1 MYINIKKYITKS
13 FLFLLLIL
21 VLDTPKAV
29 AQFAGG
35 SGTEVDPYQ
44 VATAAHLDS
53 VRYFLSSHFT
63 QTADIDLGVAP
74 YNLARGWN
82 PIGTASNIFTGSFDG
97 QYYEIQNLTISGG
110 YAEYIGLFGRISSSS
125 QILKVQLKNATVTLS
140 TNYPYFNS
148 TGTLVGRNDGLVEES
163 SATGSVAGDIYVGGL
178 VGGNVGTIS
187 KSYTDVRVENN
198 NSITTVYTVSY
209 SAGGIVGNAW
219 GGSTISNS
227 YALGKVYSTGL
238 NSAEGG
244 LVGILFN
251 ATILNSYA
259 VGSVY
264 GSYNIEGLVG
274 YKSSGSA
281 TITSSFFRDGAV
293 NNAFAKA
300 NGTEKT
306 IAELK
311 TFGTYTDAGWDFERD
326 VETKTDQIWDIDN
339 LYQQNNSGYP
349 FLAWQNRDTVSF
361 VPYPPNASNVGIAGL
376 LEKNQTLVAS
386 YSYSDPQSV
395 AEAGSEL
402 RWYRSDDA
410 SGTNKQEIPDAS
422 STTYTLVEADVN
434 KYISFEV
441 VPNNGTDLGIRRESS
456 ILGPVT
462 RNTVPTV
469 SDVVITGNFAL
480 GDTLNLSYTYTD
492 GQGDPEDGSLIE
504 WYRTTPGIS
513 GKSLIAD
520 SVTTYRLSVAD
531 TTSYISVEITPKDGK
546 EFGILVNSDL
556 YGPVKVFAGGTGTE
570 NDPFQ
575 ISNVVQLQAMNDGTD
590 KHYKLSNNI
599 DASETLNWNSGKGFY
614 PIGFPIYLGFT
625 GTLDGD
631 GFTIDSLYINRTTNS
646 DSNIGLIS
654 NASDAVVI
662 KNIGLTNA
670 SIRGYTAV
678 GGLVG
683 VMYGGDVIFSFVTG
697 SIRANFSGA
706 GGLMGQLLLG
716 GSIRYSYANVDV
728 YSQYAVGGLAS
739 SVTGTN
745 TSIINSYAR
754 GNVQATKGGAGGLAS
769 SLAGFVV
776 VHNSYASVVVNG
788 STTGGLFVSA
798 YYSSVFNNTFWDRE
812 YSGQTVTGGNKGT
825 SKTTSEMKTLSTFTE
840 NNWDFVN
847 ESVNGTNNIWNI
859 DASGTINDGY
869 PYLNWQTAGVNSV
882 QDNDVPSASNLST
895 TGEAKVSKLLK
906 ASYDFNDPDGDDES
920 GSTFIWYRSDD
931 YVGNSNKVVI
941 PNVTESFY
949 FTTEDDR
956 GKYIRYE
963 MAPSDGTV
971 TGFIHASSASIV
983 GPIQNSEIPSNTI
996 SGSEG
1001 WRILSSPSG
1010 TSSFS
1015 DLLSAI
1021 WTQGFPGAD
1030 SPTGSPNVLT
1040 WDEGTRTWSPP
1051 SSASDVPASGEGF
1064 LVYVYADD
1072 DYNGTPDAFP
1082 KVLNPS
1088 VDEFAGNIAPA
1099 ITFTDTDSL
1108 AGDGWNL
1115 VGNPYGEKLDWN
1127 SSKGWGRN
1135 NIDQTMYVWSDT
1147 ANAGTGNYLYW
1158 NGATGTHP
1166 NGEIEPWQGFWVKA
1180 NAPSPAFS
1188 ISDSA
1193 RKSISS
1199 LFKMASV
1206 SQFEFELSGNGLSD
1220 RTIIHFNES
1229 AYLGTDTFDAFKLQ
1243 SLRGDFLAI
1252 GTSINE
1258 NEVMSIQSIPLH
1270 SEEDIELALSIDG
1283 SDLTGDFQLTWSMKT
1298 SQNEYKFYLIDYAS
1312 ERIADLAE
1320 TDSYSFKL
1328 HGKVSKRA
1336 KLANTPD
1343 FAKPKVV
1350 SKTAEKR
1357 FKFLITSNALNNN
1370 DFFPEVPEV
1379 TQLSQNYPN
1388 PFNPTTVINY
1398 QLTEKSFVKLT
1409 VYDMLGRKVSRL
1421 VNTEVEAGYHTV
1433 PFVAA
1438 NLASGIYIYRLE
1450 AGSNVL
1456 TKKMMLIK

>member
-1 MYINIKKYITKS
+1 MKLVQKKYVALIM
-13 FLFLLLIL
+13 LLNIGF
-21 VLDTPKAV
+21 VIQAN

-82 PIGTASNIFTGSFDG
+82 PIGTAANIFTGSFDG

-110 YAEYIGLFGRISSSS
+110 YAEHLGLFGRTSSSS
-125 QILKVQLKNATVTLS
+125 KISKIQLKDATVSLAS
-140 TNYPYFNS
+140 NYPNINR
-148 TGTLVGRNDGLVEES
+148 TGTLVGRNDGLVEEC
-163 SATGSVAGDIYVGGL
+163 SATGSIIGDVSVGGL
-178 VGGNVGTIS
+178 VGANLGTIS
-187 KSYTDVRVENN
+187 KSYTNVRAENN
-198 NSITTVYTVSY
+198 NSIYTVLTVNF
-209 SAGGIVGNAW
+209 AVGGLVGNAW
-219 GGSTISNS
+219 DGSTISNS
-227 YALGKVYSTGL
+227 YALGEVHSTGL
-238 NSAEGG
+238 NTAEGG
-244 LVGILFN
+244 LVGILSGS
-251 ATILNSYA
+251 TILNSYA
-259 VGSVY
+259 VGSVF
-264 GSYNIEGLVG
+264 GSYNIQGLVG
-274 YKSSGSA
+274 YWSSGSA
-281 TITSSFFRDGAV
+281 TIISSFFRDGAV
-293 NNAFAKA
+293 TNAFSES

-311 TFGTYTDAGWDFERD
+311 TFSTYTDAGWDFERD
-326 VETKTDQIWDIDN
+326 VETKTDQIWDMDN

-361 VPYPPNASNVGIAGL
+361 VPYPPNASNISIAGL
-376 LEKNQTLVAS
+376 LEKNQILTAS
-386 YSYSDPQSV
+386 YTYSDPQSL
-395 AEAGSEL
+395 AETGSEL

-422 STTYTLVEADVN
+422 SVTYTLVEADVN

-469 SDVVITGNFAL
+469 SNVVISGNFAL

-492 GQGDPEDGSLIE
+492 GQGNPEDGSLIE
-504 WYRTTPGIS
+504 WYSTTPGVS

-520 SVTTYRLSVAD
+520 SVTTYRLSEGD
-531 TTSYISVEITPKDGK
+531 TTHYISVEITPKDGK
-546 EFGILVNSDL
+546 EFGSLVSSEL

-575 ISNVVQLQAMNDGTD
+575 ISNVVQLQAMNDGTS
-590 KHYKLSNNI
+590 KHYQLSNNI

-625 GTLDGD
+625 GTLDGN

-654 NASDAVVI
+654 NASEDVVI

-670 SIRGYTAV
+670 SIRGHSAV

-706 GGLMGQLLLG
+706 GGLVGQLY

-728 YSQYAVGGLAS
+728 YSQYSVGGLAS
-739 SVTGTN
+739 SVSNTN
-745 TSIINSYAR
+745 ASIINSYAR
-754 GNVQATKGGAGGLAS
+754 GNVQATKGSAGGLAS
-769 SLAGFVV
+769 SLSGFVV

-788 STTGGLFVSA
+788 STTGGLFSSA
-798 YYSSVFNNTFWDRE
+798 YYLSVFNNTFWDRE

-825 SKTTSEMKTLSTFTE
+825 SKTTSEMKTLSTFTA

-859 DASGTINDGY
+859 DAGGTINDGY

-882 QDNDVPSASNLST
+882 QDNDVPTASNLST
-895 TGEAKVSKLLK
+895 KGEAKVSKLLK

-931 YVGNSNKVVI
+931 YFGTSNKVVI

-949 FTTEDDR
+949 FTTEDDH

-963 MAPSDGTV
+963 MAPSDGSI
-971 TGFIHASSASIV
+971 TGFIHAASASIV

-1010 TSSFS
+1010 TASYA
-1015 DLLSAI
+1015 DLLDAI
-1021 WTQGFPGAD
+1021 WTQGFSGAD

-1040 WDEGTRTWSPP
+1040 WDEGTRTWSAP

-1072 DYNGTPDAFP
+1072 DYNGTPDTFP

-1099 ITFTDTDSL
+1099 ITFTNTDSL

-1115 VGNPYGEKLDWN
+1115 VGNPYGENLDWN
-1127 SSKGWGRN
+1127 SSRGWGKN
-1135 NIDQTMYVWSDT
+1135 NIDQTMYVWSDS

-1166 NGEIEPWQGFWVKA
+1166 NGEIEPWQGFWIKA
-1180 NAPSPAFS
+1180 NASSPTFS
-1188 ISDSA
+1188 ISDSV

-1199 LFKMASV
+1199 LLKVASV
-1206 SQFEFELSGNGLSD
+1206 SQFEFKLSGNGLSD
-1220 RTIIHFNES
+1220 RTIIHFDEN
-1229 AYLGTDTFDAFKLQ
+1229 AYVGTDTFDAFKLQ

-1283 SDLTGDFQLTWSMKT
+1283 SDLTGDFQLTWSNKT
-1298 SQNEYKFYLIDYAS
+1298 SQDEYEFYLIDYAS
-1312 ERIADLAE
+1312 ERIINLME

-1350 SKTAEKR
+1350 SKTVEKR
-1357 FKFLITSNALNNN
+1357 FKFLITSKGLNNN
-1370 DFFPEVPEV
+1370 DFFLKKIE
-1379 TQLSQNYPN
+1379 TFKLSQNYPN
-1388 PFNPTTVINY
+1388 PFNPTTSIKYELPENSLVE
-1398 QLTEKSFVKLT
+1398 LSVF
-1409 VYDMLGRKVSRL
+1409 DMLGRKVATL
-1421 VNTEVEAGYHTV
+1421 VNGRKEAGYHQV
-1433 PFVAA
+1433 DFDASQ
-1438 NLASGIYIYRLE
+1438 LASGVYIYQLQAE
-1450 AGSNVL
+1450 GKIF
-1456 TKKMMLIK
+1456 TEKMTLIK